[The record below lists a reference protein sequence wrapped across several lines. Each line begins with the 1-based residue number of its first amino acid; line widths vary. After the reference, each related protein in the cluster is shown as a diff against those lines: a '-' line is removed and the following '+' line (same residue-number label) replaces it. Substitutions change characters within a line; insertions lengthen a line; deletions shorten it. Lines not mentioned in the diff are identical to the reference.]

1 MRKKGRTVFIPAIQL
16 DSSSPVPLHHQLS
29 ERILRDLR
37 QNRTEAGTVLPSI
50 LTLASELKLNRDTV
64 RKAYAVLE
72 ENRVIERTPGGRILQ
87 VTEEFVRK
95 NAERSLYSIGIVL
108 PESME
113 SLLQNSP
120 TALKTVSG
128 IMDCASEHG
137 IASLIVP
144 LPSADNEADRL
155 AGWLREMLSRLNGL
169 IYLGEDKYRSHTKAF
184 EILLVEQ
191 RIPQVFIS
199 GYRFRD
205 HLGIVRVDM
214 EEGFRQLTDHLI
226 QLGHRRFAVCG
237 PKIPV
242 RKIFQLQTFDR
253 IPLILECLSH
263 HVRQDAVTV
272 LENSPSER
280 ETISCL
286 KTLLCGK
293 KRPSAV
299 ICADDA
305 TAKLVIRQAGEL
317 GLRIPEDLS
326 VTGYG
331 NTGEVPG
338 LTSLAQPWRETGR
351 AAVEMLTEYW
361 RRSVPVN
368 QLDRELAVPLKI
380 GNTTGKA
387 PSNIK

>member
-1 MRKKGRTVFIPAIQL
+1 MRKKGRAVFIPAIQL
-16 DSSSPVPLHHQLS
+16 DSSSPIPLHHQLT

-37 QNRTEAGTVLPSI
+37 QNRIEAGTVLPSI

-144 LPSADNEADRL
+144 LPSTDNEADRL

-184 EILLVEQ
+184 EILLAEQ

-199 GYRFRD
+199 GYRFRN
-205 HLGIVRVDM
+205 HLGIVRVNM
-214 EEGFRQLTDHLI
+214 EEGFRQ
-226 QLGHRRFAVCG
+226 
-237 PKIPV
+237 P
-242 RKIFQLQTFDR
+242 
-253 IPLILECLSH
+253 
-263 HVRQDAVTV
+263 
-272 LENSPSER
+272 
-280 ETISCL
+280 
-286 KTLLCGK
+286 
-293 KRPSAV
+293 
-299 ICADDA
+299 
-305 TAKLVIRQAGEL
+305 
-317 GLRIPEDLS
+317 
-326 VTGYG
+326 
-331 NTGEVPG
+331 
-338 LTSLAQPWRETGR
+338 
-351 AAVEMLTEYW
+351 
-361 RRSVPVN
+361 
-368 QLDRELAVPLKI
+368 
-380 GNTTGKA
+380 
-387 PSNIK
+387 